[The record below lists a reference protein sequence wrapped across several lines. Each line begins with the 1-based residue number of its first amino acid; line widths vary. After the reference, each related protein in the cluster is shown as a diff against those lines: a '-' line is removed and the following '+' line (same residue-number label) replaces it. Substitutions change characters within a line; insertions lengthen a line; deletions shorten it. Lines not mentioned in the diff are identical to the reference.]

1 MKTCNNC
8 NSIEQ
13 DSAKIC
19 SNCGSQDFNFN
30 YIINKDDISYDTF
43 EDDNDI
49 KKARKKKIF
58 SMIGVLVL
66 ILLLIIGFAVVKI
79 THDADANK
87 TESNTSASENFEGI
101 CGNIEEGIYQNN
113 WADIKFSM
121 SAGWTEGSNKQ
132 YDSYEDKIT
141 KCDFYAN
148 DNDGASIV
156 VLISDLSS
164 PEMSSYSEEQLNKEM
179 SNGIASGM
187 KNAIATKPTYALVS
201 NQLYMCSDITGQIDN
216 NDAFITTLIRKIEEK
231 AVIINITSNSAE
243 RNQEIIDSIESC
255 D

>member
-49 KKARKKKIF
+49 KKARKKKMF
-58 SMIGVLVL
+58 SMLGVLAL

-79 THDADANK
+79 THDDNK
-87 TESNTSASENFEGI
+87 NDNNTSASESFEVIG
-101 CGNIEEGIYQNN
+101 GNIDEGIYQNN

-121 SAGWTEGSNKQ
+121 STEWTEGSNKQ

-187 KNAIATKPTYALVS
+187 QNAIATKPTYALVS

-216 NDAFITTLIRKIEEK
+216 NDACITTLVRKIEEK
-231 AVIINITSNSAE
+231 AIIINITSHSIE
-243 RNQEIIDSIESC
+243 RNQEIINSIESC